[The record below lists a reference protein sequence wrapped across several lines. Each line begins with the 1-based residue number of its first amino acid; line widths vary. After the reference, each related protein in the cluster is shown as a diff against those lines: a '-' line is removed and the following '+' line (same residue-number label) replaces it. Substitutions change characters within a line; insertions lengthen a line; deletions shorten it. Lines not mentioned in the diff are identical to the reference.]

1 MSSYFPTANFFK
13 SDVIRVLAAAEDQK
27 QAIWDTIGDSL
38 DHITLTGNKFIMAVY
53 IARELSK
60 GGIIK
65 PDQTLKEDIFQ
76 SKVGLILKAGP
87 DAFRFKGAYH
97 WVQPYDY
104 EQSAIDYLRDINP
117 GTMRPGA
124 PGHDEYLKNI
134 QLFHDYQHRIKTFTP
149 KVGDWIQHFP
159 SDTRLLGLRGV
170 ACRLATDT
178 QAEFILTKPEDII

>member
-1 MSSYFPTANFFK
+1 MSDYFSTASFFK
-13 SDVIRVLAAAEDQK
+13 SDVIRELAAAEDQK
-27 QAIWDTIGDSL
+27 AAVWKAIGDAL

-53 IARELSK
+53 ISRETSR

-97 WVQPYDY
+97 WVQPY
-104 EQSAIDYLRDINP
+104 EQEQIAIEYLRGLKTGAVRLGEP
-117 GTMRPGA
+117 GY
-124 PGHDEYLKNI
+124 DEYLKAINVV
-134 QLFHDYQHRIKTFTP
+134 HDYRHRSDKYTP
-149 KVGDWIQHFP
+149 KPNDWIQHFP
-159 SDTRLLGLRGV
+159 SDTRLFGLRGV
-170 ACRLATDT
+170 ACRLAADS